1 MLEAQPPEQMH
12 ATGSAPP
19 EQIDTADA
27 TMPPEQVDT
36 PDAANREDAR
46 AAIAT
51 ELRDAHRAR
60 GRRHLEPGDTLFM
73 HGALYKGPM
82 RRPKVL
88 WKSDKKPRSD
98 HDASDWLTA
107 TEFEDQPEVAR
118 CKVAQLA
125 ELMRLSRH
133 TVVYSGAGISASAV
147 GQAARSGT
155 NTVGFSGG
163 EHYAQPT
170 PTHHALA
177 ALGRTGWVHGWVQ
190 QNHDGLPQKAGFPQ
204 EAICEVHGSW
214 YDPSN
219 PVVKYCG
226 SLKDHEEQWMQR
238 ETEAADLV
246 LVIGTSLGG
255 LYADETAT
263 TCCERAAAGASLG
276 GVIINL
282 QQTDEDG
289 KMTLSCK
296 GKSDNVLQLLLA
308 ELGLPP
314 LDPRKSSAVIWPEVT
329 CALVPYDARGRRLPE
344 GSTAPRMWLDL
355 RLGAKIKLTA
365 GHNHQGAK
373 QPSTMHVGA
382 RKGQKFH
389 GEALRNVGPGRGSV
403 LKRDDPTSS
412 IRLIIEGAPMKLG
425 AWWMD
430 AAMRGGPE
438 ILPIVNTEPLF
449 EDSPDPSAGGR
460 GERPPAAA
468 KRKPAVTK
476 SCK

>member
-1 MLEAQPPEQMH
+1 M
-12 ATGSAPP
+12 
-19 EQIDTADA
+19 
-27 TMPPEQVDT
+27 
-36 PDAANREDAR
+36 N
-46 AAIAT
+46 
-51 ELRDAHRAR
+51 
-60 GRRHLEPGDTLFM
+60 
-73 HGALYKGPM
+73 
-82 RRPKVL
+82 
-88 WKSDKKPRSD
+88 
-98 HDASDWLTA
+98 
-107 TEFEDQPEVAR
+107 
-118 CKVAQLA
+118 
-125 ELMRLSRH
+125 
-133 TVVYSGAGISASAV
+133 
-147 GQAARSGT
+147 
-155 NTVGFSGG
+155 
-163 EHYAQPT
+163 
-170 PTHHALA
+170 
-177 ALGRTGWVHGWVQ
+177 
-190 QNHDGLPQKAGFPQ
+190 
-204 EAICEVHGSW
+204 
-214 YDPSN
+214 
-219 PVVKYCG
+219 
-226 SLKDHEEQWMQR
+226 R

-460 GERPPAAA
+460 GERPAAAA